1 VKIGEWC
8 GYVLIDWLLLG
19 GAYLLI
25 VCVVIVSCVV
35 YAGGQL
41 VDTYVCVEC
50 VLSVCVCV

>member
-1 VKIGEWC
+1 MKIGEWC